1 MQAHKT
7 TAADSI
13 GGFVT
18 AWRREVLDRRAFLRQ
33 LAGGAL
39 WTLFP
44 VAAMPSAVAP
54 LTADA
59 RWQLIDAVQQHLFP
73 SEPDAPGA
81 RELKALAYLQWVVAD
96 QALEAEDRGFILQ
109 GAEWLE
115 GIARE
120 TDPGG
125 FLALDAAGREA
136 VLRRVAH
143 SPAGENWLSTLLLY
157 LFEALLA
164 DPVYGANPDGIGWR
178 WLGHQPGFPRPVP
191 GKRYGELG

>member
-1 MQAHKT
+1 MW
-7 TAADSI
+7 AA
-13 GGFVT
+13 
-18 AWRREVLDRRAFLRQ
+18 L
-33 LAGGAL
+33 
-39 WTLFP
+39 P
-44 VAAMPSAVAP
+44 VSAIPAATEPRN
-54 LTADA
+54 ADA

-73 SEPDAPGA
+73 SEPEAPGA

-96 QALEAEDRGFILQ
+96 QGLDPEERAFVLQ
-109 GAEWLE
+109 GADWLD

-120 TDPGG
+120 TDEGG
-125 FLALDAAGREA
+125 FLDLDQAGREA
-136 VLRRVAH
+136 VLRRVAQ

-157 LFEALLA
+157 IFEALLA